1 MAAVS
6 GANRASW
13 HGGYRRDASQYKR
26 SSAMEPAPDATG
38 APLPGAPITPLGA
51 FNRVERALAH
61 KRPRA
66 ASKPAQR
73 KQAAQG
79 ARWCTQTRGL
89 PSDAVAIYTDVAA
102 MRSTA
107 RLSPPPES
115 SAPGGGGTP
124 SPGTAPS
131 AVTPSPAPPAR
142 DEAAGA
148 DATGGAEQPQ
158 RRKHRRKETPA
169 DAAQLKYLPPGW
181 VVDEDGGVGPP
192 VLCVPMNRRKGESPR
207 CQTRITPLREV
218 FAKAYAQ
225 KYRWSDTS
233 TGENTAP
240 LLPRITVNCHYRLK
254 PPNAAH
260 PSLPAH
266 RSP

>member
-1 MAAVS
+1 MSTLASPPVSLAAVS

-115 SAPGGGGTP
+115 SPN
-124 SPGTAPS
+124 
-131 AVTPSPAPPAR
+131 
-142 DEAAGA
+142 
-148 DATGGAEQPQ
+148 
-158 RRKHRRKETPA
+158 HRRPA
-169 DAAQLKYLPPGW
+169 AA
-181 VVDEDGGVGPP
+181 VV
-192 VLCVPMNRRKGESPR
+192 LHHLVPHP
-207 CQTRITPLREV
+207 
-218 FAKAYAQ
+218 
-225 KYRWSDTS
+225 
-233 TGENTAP
+233 
-240 LLPRITVNCHYRLK
+240 LPRRLHLHLQLVTRRQARTQ
-254 PPNAAH
+254 PVV
-260 PSLPAH
+260 PSSRNVESIAERRRLRMLPSSSTCRPVGWLMRTAV
-266 RSP
+266 

>member
-1 MAAVS
+1 MASLAAVS

-124 SPGTAPS
+124 SPLSDLHEQVSVPLCVIAC
-131 AVTPSPAPPAR
+131 AHV
-142 DEAAGA
+142 
-148 DATGGAEQPQ
+148 AEPQ
-158 RRKHRRKETPA
+158 NF
-169 DAAQLKYLPPGW
+169 
-181 VVDEDGGVGPP
+181 VVDVDQRGP
-192 VLCVPMNRRKGESPR
+192 
-207 CQTRITPLREV
+207 
-218 FAKAYAQ
+218 
-225 KYRWSDTS
+225 
-233 TGENTAP
+233 
-240 LLPRITVNCHYRLK
+240 RL
-254 PPNAAH
+254 
-260 PSLPAH
+260 
-266 RSP
+266 